1 MTIRFRAFSD
11 IDKMVNIRLLTS
23 EDIPFVAEIEQ
34 LCFSEPWSENAL
46 QLLLQGKNAGF
57 VAEIDGVA
65 AAYGGIVTVLDEG
78 QITNIATH
86 PDYRRRGL
94 ASAIMKA
101 IDVFSVENGI
111 VYLSLEVREQN
122 IAARSLYK
130 SCGWYEA
137 GIRKNFYSKPSD
149 NAVIMI
155 KDFTKGN

>member
-1 MTIRFRAFSD
+1 MLEIRPLISQD
-11 IDKMVNIRLLTS
+11 IAS
-23 EDIPFVAEIEQ
+23 VAEIER
-34 LCFSEPWSENAL
+34 LCFDEPWSENSL
-46 QLLLQGKNAGF
+46 KLLLQEKNIGF
-57 VAEIDGVA
+57 VAILDGQI
-65 AAYGGIVTVLDEG
+65 AAYGGLVTVLDEG

-101 IDVFSVENGI
+101 IDVFALENGI

>member
-1 MTIRFRAFSD
+1 MIEIRRL
-11 IDKMVNIRLLTS
+11 IR
-23 EDIPFVAEIEQ
+23 EDIPFVAEIER
-34 LCFSEPWSENAL
+34 LCFDEPWSENSL
-46 QLLLQGKNAGF
+46 KLLLEEKNADF
-57 VAEIDGVA
+57 VVEIDGFV

-101 IDVFSVENGI
+101 IDVFALENGI